1 MSVSFAQLLM
11 YFFIY
16 AFVGWAIEV
25 VFHTVTKGTF
35 VNRGFLNGPWC
46 PIYGVSFAV
55 IIMLLTPL
63 QENLA
68 ILFCGSFVLATAMEF
83 VTGFVLEK
91 IFNDKWWDYSNEPF
105 NIKGYV
111 CLKFSLM
118 WGLACTF
125 VMRIIHPLISA
136 LVVNMP
142 DFVLNLSDCIL
153 AVAFIGDLTFTVVAI
168 RNLRYKVKI
177 SREIAERLKYIS
189 DHIGEDISDATVNVM
204 EKTMVIQED
213 IAFSKIKHK
222 ERREELKLKF
232 NAELEELKE
241 KYQIYLDKRSFTQKR
256 LDKAFPRL
264 DFEHRNENG
273 ETLKDRIK
281 QAIESYKN
289 K

>member
-1 MSVSFAQLLM
+1 MGISFAQLLM

-25 VFHTVTKGTF
+25 IYHTVTSGKF

-55 IIMLLTPL
+55 VIMLLTPL
-63 QENLA
+63 QKNPA

-83 VTGFVLEK
+83 ATGFVLER
-91 IFNDKWWDYSNEPF
+91 IFNEKWWDYSNKPF
-105 NIKGYV
+105 NVKGYV

-136 LVVNMP
+136 VVINLP
-142 DFVLNLSDCIL
+142 GFVLNLSDCIL
-153 AVAFIGDLTFTVVAI
+153 AIAFVADLTFTVVAI
-168 RNLRYKVKI
+168 KNLRYRIKI

-204 EKTMVIQED
+204 EKTMEIQED
-213 IAFSKIKHK
+213 IAYSKVK
-222 ERREELKLKF
+222 RRERQEKIRRKF

-241 KYQIYLDKRSFTQKR
+241 KYQIYLDKRSYTQRR
-256 LDKAFPRL
+256 LDKAFPHL

-273 ETLKDRIK
+273 ETLKERIRE
-281 QAIESYKN
+281 AIEKYKN
-289 K
+289 R

>member
-1 MSVSFAQLLM
+1 MSISFAQLLM

-25 VFHTVTKGTF
+25 IFHTVTKGNF

-136 LVVNMP
+136 LVINLP
-142 DFVLNLSDCIL
+142 EFALNLSDCIL
-153 AVAFIGDLTFTVVAI
+153 TVAFIGDLTFTVVAI
-168 RNLRYKVKI
+168 RNLRYKVKL

-189 DHIGEDISDATVNVM
+189 DHIGEDISDAIVNVM
-204 EKTMVIQED
+204 EKTMEIQED
-213 IAFSKIKHK
+213 IAFSKIKRK
-222 ERREELKLKF
+222 ERREELKSKF

-241 KYQIYLDKRSFTQKR
+241 RYQIYLDKRSFTQRR
-256 LDKAFPRL
+256 LDKAFPHL

-273 ETLKDRIK
+273 ETLKERIK
-281 QAIESYKN
+281 QAIENYKN

>member
-1 MSVSFAQLLM
+1 MDISFTQLLM

-25 VFHTVTKGTF
+25 IYHTVTSGKF

-55 IIMLLTPL
+55 VIMLLTPL

-91 IFNDKWWDYSNEPF
+91 IFNDKWWDYSEEPF
-105 NIKGYV
+105 NIMGYV

-136 LVVNMP
+136 LVINLP
-142 DFVLNLSDCIL
+142 EFVLNLSDCIFVI
-153 AVAFIGDLTFTVVAI
+153 AFVADLTFTVVAI

-177 SREIAERLKYIS
+177 SKEIAERLKYIS

-204 EKTMVIQED
+204 EKTMEIQED
-213 IAFSKIKHK
+213 IAYSK
-222 ERREELKLKF
+222 LKRKDRQEKLRQKF

-241 KYQIYLDKRSFTQKR
+241 KYQVYLDRRSYTQRR

-264 DFEHRNENG
+264 DFERRNENG
-273 ETLKDRIK
+273 ETLKERIK
-281 QAIESYKN
+281 EAIEKYKSR
-289 K
+289 

>member
-1 MSVSFAQLLM
+1 MSISFAQLLM

-25 VFHTVTKGTF
+25 IFHTVTKGKF

-136 LVVNMP
+136 LVINLP
-142 DFVLNLSDCIL
+142 EFALNLSDCIL

-204 EKTMVIQED
+204 EKTMELQED
-213 IAFSKIKHK
+213 IAFSQIKRK
-222 ERREELKLKF
+222 ERREELKSKF
-232 NAELEELKE
+232 NSELEELKE

-264 DFEHRNENG
+264 DFDHRNENG